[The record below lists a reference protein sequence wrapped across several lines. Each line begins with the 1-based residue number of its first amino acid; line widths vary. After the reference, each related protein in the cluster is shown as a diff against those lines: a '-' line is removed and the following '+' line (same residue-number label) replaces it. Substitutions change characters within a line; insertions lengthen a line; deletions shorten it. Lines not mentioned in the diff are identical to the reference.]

1 MRRLAILL
9 AILVA
14 AALVTPAHA
23 QDILGLTMRPSA
35 DVEGCPNGTADI
47 TSEGEGYMV
56 HVDLSGAAECLSGS
70 EFEAAGNYVVWAVDM
85 DGNRYNLGTLDDSLM
100 LEGAAV
106 DYVVAKVYV
115 TAEENADAVNPS
127 SDPIFSVTLRNVT
140 EVEADEEGM
149 DAQDEESEEGADE
162 DADEGSEEGDDEDAA
177 GDEDADEGDEGADED
192 EETPE
197 ELPTTGS
204 LLFDLLVLAGMAT
217 VLVLGGLRLRAV
229 RL

>member
-1 MRRLAILL
+1 MRTLAVLIAFL
-9 AILVA
+9 A
-14 AALVTPAHA
+14 AAVLVTPAQA

-47 TSEGEGYMV
+47 MSEGDGYV
-56 HVDLSGAAECLSGS
+56 VSVDLSGAAECLSGS
-70 EFEAAGNYVVWAVDM
+70 EFESAGNYVTWAVDM
-85 DGNRYNLGTLDDSLM
+85 DGNRHNLGTLSDDLT

-115 TAEENADAVNPS
+115 TAEESADAVNPS
-127 SDPIFSVTLRNVT
+127 ADPIFSVTLRNVT
-140 EVEADEEGM
+140 EVEAQEDDM
-149 DAQDEESEEGADE
+149 DAQDEASEDEEGADE
-162 DADEGSEEGDDEDAA
+162 AGDEEDEAASDEAEEEGDM
-177 GDEDADEGDEGADED
+177 ADED
-192 EETPE
+192 DADSTPE

-204 LLFDLLVLAGMAT
+204 LLRDLLVLAALAT

>member
-1 MRRLAILL
+1 MRTLAVLIAFL
-9 AILVA
+9 A
-14 AALVTPAHA
+14 AAVLVTPAQA

-47 TSEGEGYMV
+47 MSEGDGYV
-56 HVDLSGAAECLSGS
+56 VSVDLSGAAECLSGS
-70 EFEAAGNYVVWAVDM
+70 EFESAGNYVTWAVDM
-85 DGNRYNLGTLDDSLM
+85 DGNRHNLGTLSDDLT

-115 TAEENADAVNPS
+115 TAEESADAVNPS
-127 SDPIFSVTLRNVT
+127 ADPIFSVTLRNVT
-140 EVEADEEGM
+140 EVEAQDDDM
-149 DAQDEESEEGADE
+149 DAQDEASEDEEGGDEEDEAASDEADEEGDMADE
-162 DADEGSEEGDDEDAA
+162 D
-177 GDEDADEGDEGADED
+177 GAES
-192 EETPE
+192 TPE

-204 LLFDLLVLAGMAT
+204 LLRDLLVLAALAT